1 VHCTM
6 RNERFTVHNTTEAED
21 REYMNMSTRGL
32 NHFVTRGRESP
43 REAPNASRGLAK
55 PRCDSGGT

>member
-1 VHCTM
+1 
-6 RNERFTVHNTTEAED
+6 VHNTTEAED